1 MSDSLF
7 HFVFPFLAI
16 MATGLKIKHRI
27 AVAFTLAMLAVLLD
41 VDHLF
46 GMVARGTLHN
56 VFVTLLL
63 PLGLFVVAL
72 KFEKTGTFWKT
83 VTLMAALVLFS
94 HPMVDMFVGN
104 AGVHIFYPLS
114 DQMYLFNFIQIP
126 LTLSNGT
133 VVSVISSEGIG
144 MSMFVLFIF
153 GVIFVEDF
161 VNMLAKTKDP
171 EAAFIEAIEKEERN
185 IERQL

>member
-1 MSDSLF
+1 MSDALF

-27 AVAFTLAMLAVLLD
+27 AVAFTLAMFAVLLD

-46 GMVARGTLHN
+46 GMLARGTLHN

-63 PLGLFVVAL
+63 PFSLFLIAL
-72 KFEKTGTFWKT
+72 NFERKGTFWKT

-94 HPMVDMFVGN
+94 HPMIDMFVGQ
-104 AGVHIFYPLS
+104 AGVHIIYPFS
-114 DQMYLFNFIQIP
+114 DQMYLFNFIRIP
-126 LTLSNGT
+126 LTLADGT
-133 VVSVISSEGIG
+133 VASIISSEGIG
-144 MSMFVLFIF
+144 MSMFVLFAF

-161 VNMLAKTKDP
+161 VKMLPKAKGT
-171 EAAFIEAIEKEERN
+171 EMALVETIEKEERN